1 MSGSSHL
8 VLHVRDVFEKHS
20 YYVKAVV
27 PRARRRNLTLYE
39 VYPMKT
45 IIQMSEAEEAK
56 ALPLLLR
63 HSPATVLPNRIYV
76 VSEEAAKKL
85 HEAGV
90 QFTELSRESNMPSLE
105 GVGSGERI

>member
-1 MSGSSHL
+1 
-8 VLHVRDVFEKHS
+8 
-20 YYVKAVV
+20 
-27 PRARRRNLTLYE
+27 
-39 VYPMKT
+39 MKT

-76 VSEEAAKKL
+76 VNEEAAKKL

>member
-1 MSGSSHL
+1 M
-8 VLHVRDVFEKHS
+8 
-20 YYVKAVV
+20 
-27 PRARRRNLTLYE
+27 
-39 VYPMKT
+39 
-45 IIQMSEAEEAK
+45 IILLATVSPISLRFFLMSEAEEAK

-76 VSEEAAKKL
+76 VSEEAAKQL
-85 HEAGV
+85 REPGV

>member
-1 MSGSSHL
+1 
-8 VLHVRDVFEKHS
+8 
-20 YYVKAVV
+20 
-27 PRARRRNLTLYE
+27 
-39 VYPMKT
+39 MKT
-45 IIQMSEAEEAK
+45 IIQMSEGEEAK

-76 VSEEAAKKL
+76 VSEEAAKQL
-85 HEAGV
+85 REAGV